1 MAEGWAEFNKSVEE
15 VFGKGGSDERARR
28 GEAKVKVCHDAEVV
42 VVVVVVVVS
51 SSRGECR

>member
-42 VVVVVVVVS
+42 AVVVVVRVVKP
-51 SSRGECR
+51 G